1 MENSLLLSLAKY
13 NALAN
18 HQLFEAV
25 GNLSTSEL
33 EITPSPSRKNI
44 FRLLQ
49 HLLAVEAH
57 YLAQCQSKNF
67 DFDSQTLS
75 TVESLQVFA
84 SQIDVSIINLI
95 TNLKDNELYQVLEIQ
110 IGGHLFRF
118 TVWQILLHIF
128 MHSAQHRGELSVL
141 LSFKGQSLALPDIIV
156 QFAQESDQEWPW

>member
-1 MENSLLLSLAKY
+1 MDHSVLLSLAKY
-13 NALAN
+13 NAVAN
-18 HQLFEAV
+18 HLLFETV

-67 DFDSQTLS
+67 DFDVQALS

-84 SQIDVSIINLI
+84 SQLDVSLINLV
-95 TNLKDNELYQVLEIQ
+95 TLLTDDELFQEKNIQ
-110 IGGHLFRF
+110 IGGHEFQF
-118 TVWQILLHIF
+118 TTWQILLHIF
-128 MHSAQHRGELSVL
+128 MHSAHHRGELSVL
-141 LSFKGQSLALPDIIV
+141 LSFKGQSLGLPDMIV
-156 QFAQESDQEWPW
+156 QFAQESGQTWPW

>member
-1 MENSLLLSLAKY
+1 MDHSVILSLAKY
-13 NALAN
+13 NAVAN
-18 HQLFEAV
+18 HLLFETV

-57 YLAQCQSKNF
+57 YLAQCRGQNF
-67 DFDSQTLS
+67 DFDAQALS

-84 SQIDVSIINLI
+84 SQIDVSIINLV
-95 TNLKDNELYQVLEIQ
+95 TSQDENDLYRVMDIQ
-110 IGGHLFRF
+110 IGGYNFQF
-118 TVWQILLHIF
+118 TTSQILLHIF

-156 QFAQESDQEWPW
+156 QFAQESDQTWPW

>member
-1 MENSLLLSLAKY
+1 MEKSIFLTLAKY
-13 NALAN
+13 NYLSN
-18 HQLFEAV
+18 HQLFETV

-84 SQIDVSIINLI
+84 SQIDVSLINLV
-95 TNLKDNELYQVLEIQ
+95 TNLKDDELYQVREIQ
-110 IGGHLFRF
+110 IGGHLFQF
-118 TVWQILLHIF
+118 TVWQILLQIF

-141 LSFKGQSLALPDIIV
+141 LSFKGQSLPLPDIIV
-156 QFAQESDQEWPW
+156 QFAQESNQEWPW

>member
-1 MENSLLLSLAKY
+1 MDHSLLLSLAKY

-18 HQLFEAV
+18 HLLFETV

-57 YLAQCQSKNF
+57 YLAQWQGNNF
-67 DFDSQTLS
+67 DFDAQALS

-84 SQIDVSIINLI
+84 SQVDVSLINLV
-95 TNLKDNELYQVLEIQ
+95 TSLKEKDLFQEKTIQ
-110 IGGHLFRF
+110 IGGYDFQF
-118 TVWQILLHIF
+118 TTWQILLHIF

-141 LSFKGQSLALPDIIV
+141 LSFKGQSLAIPDIIT
-156 QFAQESDQEWPW
+156 QFAQESGQTWPW

>member
-1 MENSLLLSLAKY
+1 MDHSLVLSLAKY

-18 HQLFEAV
+18 HLLFETV
-25 GNLSTSEL
+25 GKLSTSEL

-57 YLAQCQSKNF
+57 YLAQAQGRTF
-67 DFDSQTLS
+67 DFDAQALS

-84 SQIDVSIINLI
+84 SQVDVSLINLVSS
-95 TNLKDNELYQVLEIQ
+95 LKDEGLFEEKNIQ
-110 IGGHLFRF
+110 IGGYAFQF
-118 TVWQILLHIF
+118 TTWQILLHIF

-141 LSFKGQSLALPDIIV
+141 LSFKGQSLTIPDIIA
-156 QFAQESDQEWPW
+156 QFAQESGQTWPW